1 MAKISLVI
9 AVVVAMASAACSRE
23 HHQTISAA
31 YATQDCNKANTQ
43 FELNQCA
50 QANFESA
57 DRKMNEMLRADME
70 AKDDSGAKDHLRES
84 QRAWTERRDR
94 ECNEQVGPR
103 EQGGSIWPMDYASC
117 LEQKTAERIKELQ
130 KDL

>member
-1 MAKISLVI
+1 MTKISLVI
-9 AVVVAMASAACSRE
+9 ALVVVMASAACSRE
-23 HHQTISAA
+23 HHVNISAA

-43 FELNQCA
+43 FDLNQCA

-57 DRKMNEMLRADME
+57 DRKMNEMLRAVME
-70 AKDDSGAKDHLRES
+70 AKDDESAKAQLREA
-84 QRAWTERRDR
+84 QHAWTERRNR

-103 EQGGSIWPMDYASC
+103 DQGGSIWPMDYATC
-117 LEQKTAERIKELQ
+117 LEQKTAERIRELQ